1 MTYMYILGKL
11 EDIDTYI
18 AQNAH
23 DYERFN
29 VPVDEYTMAA
39 NVAWL
44 DHILADLNCQI
55 MIVSEEITG
64 HFQFELDYLI
74 ENYSSINDTFVF
86 PNDEIKQ
93 AITEYY
99 WAKVNPL
106 GDCITVKQ
114 LIAEL
119 SKYDGNLPVLAT
131 FRGWVREGEYFSFGV
146 YASNLSEQNVTGDP
160 EYYGFAPCV
169 LLRG

>member
-1 MTYMYILGKL
+1 MYILGKL

-23 DYERFN
+23 NYERFN

-44 DHILADLNCQI
+44 DRILADLNCQI
-55 MIVSEEITG
+55 VIVSEEITG

-74 ENYSSINDTFVF
+74 ENYLGINDAFVF
-86 PNDEIKQ
+86 PNSQIE
-93 AITEYY
+93 ATITNYY
-99 WAKVNPL
+99 WTKVNPL
-106 GDCITVKQ
+106 AGCITVGE
-114 LIAEL
+114 LITKLNE
-119 SKYDGNLPVLAT
+119 YDANLPVLAT
-131 FRGWVREGEYFSFGV
+131 FRGWVRENEYYSFGV
-146 YASNLSEQNVTGDP
+146 YLSNLSEQNTTGDP
-160 EYYGFAPCV
+160 AYYGFAPCV